1 MIELKAEMLS
11 FKKSPHMLSE
21 MLPFSVYTGMNIN
34 EDDISSS
41 TILIYPYIS
50 TKKAFYA
57 QWKVIVDDT

>member
-1 MIELKAEMLS
+1 
-11 FKKSPHMLSE
+11 MLSE
-21 MLPFSVYTGMNIN
+21 MPPFSVYTGMNIN

-57 QWKVIVDDT
+57 QWKVIVDGT